1 MRVAPGMRRVT
12 RLAVA
17 SVLGAG
23 ILAVTAGQASASS
36 VQFLTLGPDL
46 TLQTVSMPSGN
57 LLDRLI
63 PTQPCRESQLG
74 QGNPNCVVGGGGG

>member
-1 MRVAPGMRRVT
+1 MRRVT

-23 ILAVTAGQASASS
+23 VLAVTAGQASASS
-36 VQFLTLGPDL
+36 VEFLTLGSDL
-46 TLQTVSMPSGN
+46 TLHTVTTPSGN
-57 LLDRLI
+57 LFERFI
-63 PTQPCRESQLG
+63 PTIPCRESQLG